1 MIFFGK
7 VSLTVVKI
15 EKGRVDK
22 RALLV
27 LEDGTIVEGLGFGAV
42 KKVFGEV
49 VFNTGMVG
57 YPEAI
62 TDPSY
67 RGQILIQTYPLVGNY
82 GVCPAHFESEG
93 PKVEGYVVHELCEA
107 PSHWSSQLTLNE
119 WLERSGVPGIE
130 RVDTRMLTKR
140 IRVQGTMLGILQ
152 VYEAGDE
159 PDLEGLIEGAKR
171 VPDPNRRDLVSEVA
185 TKEVRKYDVDSDI
198 GVVLVDCGV
207 KRSIVRSLTERGLN
221 IVAVPPKTGADR
233 VLDMDPAAVVLSNGP
248 GDPKMCGSLID
259 AMGRIAETKVPVL
272 GVCLG
277 SQIIALSLG
286 GDTYKLKFGHRGQ
299 NHPCIDLD
307 DGRCY
312 ITSQNHGFAVDAE
325 SVRGTGLR
333 VTFVNANDGTVE
345 GVAHEEKSIFGVQF
359 HPEASPGPKDT
370 DYVFDRF
377 LKAVREYAGADSS
390 RRKR

>member
-1 MIFFGK
+1 MIFLGK
-7 VSLTVVKI
+7 VSLTVVEA
-15 EKGRVDK
+15 EKSRVDK
-22 RALLV
+22 RAVLV
-27 LEDGTIVEGLGFGAV
+27 LEDGTIIEGVGFGAV
-42 KKVFGEV
+42 EKISGEV
-49 VFNTGMVG
+49 IFNTGMTG

-67 RGQILIQTYPLVGNY
+67 KGQILIQTYPLIGNY
-82 GVCPAHFESEG
+82 GVCPDHFESEG

-107 PSHWSSQLTLNE
+107 PSHWASKLTLNE

-140 IRVQGTMLGILQ
+140 IRVHGTMLGILQ
-152 VYEAGDE
+152 VHEAGDE
-159 PDLEGLIEGAKR
+159 PNLEGLIAEAKR
-171 VPDPNRRDLVSEVA
+171 VSDPNNRDLVSEVA
-185 TKEVRKYDVDSDI
+185 TEEIRRYSVGSETE
-198 GVVLVDCGV
+198 VVLLDCGV
-207 KRSIVRSLTERGLN
+207 KRSIVRSLMERGLN
-221 IVAVPPKTGADR
+221 VVVVPPKTGADK
-233 VLDMDPAAVVLSNGP
+233 VLGMDPAGVVLSNGP
-248 GDPKMCGSLID
+248 GNPKMCESLIE
-259 AMGRIAETKVPVL
+259 AVGQIAETNVPILGLCL
-272 GVCLG
+272 GV
-277 SQIIALSLG
+277 QIVALSFG

-345 GVAHEEKSIFGVQF
+345 GVAHEEKPIFGVQF

-370 DYVFDRF
+370 DYLFDRF
-377 LKAVREYAGADSS
+377 MESVREYAGADSS
-390 RRKR
+390 RQRK